1 MKKSLLLP
9 LAIVCLAG
17 CSSNGVNNG
26 AAGGTSGKIDCYN
39 ISVTEGGRTVFSET
53 YSVGYS
59 MVYEYV
65 SADGAKLYTSF
76 CYTYLSDTETK
87 YSAIR
92 AYPDKYTSDYKEYTY
107 SKLIGFLKKENNYY
121 LDLGARTI
129 DAKTNWSE
137 YKYTTNPTQVPEGTV
152 VNNKDAISCAKKGYY
167 QDNSFGYAGYEYATL
182 RLDLT
187 ESSLERH
194 IYTMLGEDSIITYTA
209 KWF

>member
-1 MKKSLLLP
+1 MKKIILLSL
-9 LAIVCLAG
+9 AAVCLAG

-39 ISVTEGGRTVFSET
+39 IRVTEGGTTVFSET
-53 YSVGYS
+53 YSAGYS

-65 SADGAKLYTSF
+65 SADGSKLYASSYYAYSTGS
-76 CYTYLSDTETK
+76 EIK
-87 YSAIR
+87 YSVIR

-107 SKLIGFLKKENNYY
+107 SKLIGFLTRENNYY

-129 DAKTNWSE
+129 DSETKWSE
-137 YKYTTNPTQVPEGTV
+137 YKYTANPTQVPEGTV

-167 QDNSFGYAGYEYATL
+167 QDLNFYSDYTTL

-194 IYTMLGEDSIITYTA
+194 TYTMLGEDSIITYRA